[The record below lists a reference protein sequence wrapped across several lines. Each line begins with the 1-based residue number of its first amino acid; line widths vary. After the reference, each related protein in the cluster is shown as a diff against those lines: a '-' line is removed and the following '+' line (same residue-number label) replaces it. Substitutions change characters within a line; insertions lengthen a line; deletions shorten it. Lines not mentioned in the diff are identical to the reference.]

1 MKNQQEEISLLT
13 KLNIMQVV
21 GHIIT
26 LIGGVIILFA
36 FMVQT
41 PLLEEQERIIKR
53 LKKKIMNLCSQITL
67 VNIMTI
73 IGSKKKRKNKLGKTE
88 PEQNNF
94 KAYLN
99 KLNCK

>member
-73 IGSKKKRKNKLGKTE
+73 IGSKKKNEKTSLE
-88 PEQNNF
+88 KPNLS
-94 KAYLN
+94 KITLRHT
-99 KLNCK
+99 

>member
-73 IGSKKKRKNKLGKTE
+73 IGSKKNEKTSLE
-88 PEQNNF
+88 KPNLS
-94 KAYLN
+94 KITLRHT
-99 KLNCK
+99 

>member
-73 IGSKKKRKNKLGKTE
+73 IGSKKTKKQAWKNRT
-88 PEQNNF
+88 
-94 KAYLN
+94 
-99 KLNCK
+99 